1 MNKAGV
7 TLLLIAGL
15 MLLAPGLFA
24 QSLLDNPDY
33 KKGVDLRRQ
42 AQEAY
47 NSGDYDRSVQLSA
60 EAKTYFDRSD
70 AYVAA
75 TLLMYRAQNR
85 YTMARDRVAY
95 FHDVGVDPEY
105 QPVFDQAQADLTAAK
120 SALDAKRYQD
130 SIDLSQ
136 KVLDALAPLKPAKGK

>member
-1 MNKAGV
+1 MNKARV

-15 MLLAPGLFA
+15 LLLASGLFA

-47 NSGDYDRSVQLSA
+47 SAGDYDRAAQLSA
-60 EAKTYFDRSD
+60 EAKTSFERSD

-75 TLLMYRAQNR
+75 ALMGYRATNR
-85 YTMARDRVAY
+85 YNLAKERVAY
-95 FHDVGVDPEY
+95 FTDVGVDPEF
-105 QPVFDQAQADLTAAK
+105 QSIFEQAKATLAAAK
-120 SALDAKRYQD
+120 VALDSKRFQQA
-130 SIDLSQ
+130 IDWSQ
-136 KVLDALAPLKPAKGK
+136 EVLDALAPLKPAKGK